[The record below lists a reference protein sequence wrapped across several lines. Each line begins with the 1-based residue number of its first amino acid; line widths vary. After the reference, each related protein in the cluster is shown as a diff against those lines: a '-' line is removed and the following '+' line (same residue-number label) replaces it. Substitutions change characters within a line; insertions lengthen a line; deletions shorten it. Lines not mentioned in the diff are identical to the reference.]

1 MASGPV
7 SPLCGQITKDQEAV
21 ERGQK
26 RLASVPLQ
34 RQRQTIGSAGR
45 HLRRVIIDDVAI
57 RWKERDVVE
66 LRGISGRDTQRD
78 LRVSPR
84 GGGGERIRQRQVG
97 TARCKA
103 PGPLRISFSLGGG
116 RDGNA
121 QLRVFR
127 DAGVGANQPARM
139 RRDDNVRTRR
149 EPRRDVDVNRKENLT
164 FVAVIDDGA
173 VGDALG
179 YRPRDRPGL
188 EIPGQGPFDRGRQ
201 AGIARVQPVGMPAG
215 VDLLSKRDPQ
225 RTARHRVARF
235 GDQAGADMQAGRGAI
250 LRECDAAARD
260 QRAGCAEK
268 RDGKHTGARAHGCRL
283 SFVPRARRAWR

>member
-66 LRGISGRDTQRD
+66 LRGIAGRDTQRD
-78 LRVSPR
+78 LRVSRR
-84 GGGGERIRQRQVG
+84 GGGGEWIRQRQVG

-103 PGPLRISFSLGGG
+103 CGPLRISFSLGGG

-121 QLRVFR
+121 QLHVFR
-127 DAGVGANQPARM
+127 NAGVEANQPARM
-139 RRDDNVRTRR
+139 RRDDNVRTWRK
-149 EPRRDVDVNRKENLT
+149 PRRDVDVNQKQNLT

-173 VGDALG
+173 IGDAFG
-179 YRPRDRPGL
+179 YRPRDRPCL
-188 EIPGQGPFDRGRQ
+188 EILGQGPFDRGRE
-201 AGIARVQPVGMPAG
+201 AGIAWVQPVGMPAG
-215 VDLLSKRDPQ
+215 FDLLSKREPQ
-225 RTARHRVARF
+225 RPARYRAAGF

-250 LRECDAAARD
+250 LCGGNAAARD
-260 QRAGCAEK
+260 QRAGCAQECDRK
-268 RDGKHTGARAHGCRL
+268 QTGPRAHGCRL
-283 SFVPRARRAWR
+283 SFVRQARRAWR